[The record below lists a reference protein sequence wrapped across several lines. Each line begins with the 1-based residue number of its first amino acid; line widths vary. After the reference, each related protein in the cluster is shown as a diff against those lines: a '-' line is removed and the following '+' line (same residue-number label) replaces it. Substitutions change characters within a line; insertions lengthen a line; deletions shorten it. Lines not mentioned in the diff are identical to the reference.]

1 MVHIKKTWETVFFTA
16 SKKGVG
22 SVTIELSFNHE
33 TNTYSLC
40 TENEEGIRFDE
51 DTVEISK
58 LKVEALKAAVKYIEQ
73 ITSK

>member
-22 SVTIELSFNHE
+22 SVTIELAFNHE
-33 TNTYSLC
+33 ENWYSLC
-40 TENEEGIRFDE
+40 AEDEEGVRFDQ
-51 DTVEISK
+51 DTIEISK
-58 LKVEALKAAVKYIEQ
+58 LKVEALKAALKYIEQ